1 MEIGDILWPF
11 GTFYDHFV
19 HFVPFGTLC
28 KFWYI
33 FPGLVSCNQEKSGNP
48 GMDSPQ
54 RGPWSFYNN
63 GFRLKNES
71 AFSATFK
78 GYLSQL
84 CQQFSCLWSPR
95 FNLDEF
101 KVVRE
106 AFDAFYSSDWR
117 FLTIYAS
124 TKKSVTILTDL
135 DFYDK
140 PSFEPKNSSAAT
152 MVEEDSVI
160 LIIAT

>member
-1 MEIGDILWPF
+1 MVCFQTKNPNLGKFWTFEIFYGDWGYFMTIWYILWSF
-11 GTFYDHFV
+11 R
-19 HFVPFGTLC
+19 TLC

-124 TKKSVTILTDL
+124 TKKSVT
-135 DFYDK
+135 
-140 PSFEPKNSSAAT
+140 NSSAAT